1 LRSCDWRLAMSD
13 HQLERL
19 QEEIKRTLNEVI
31 EFKARDPRIGLVTIT
46 WVKLSPD
53 LRYATVYLDFLEG
66 DADLLELFRRDRGF
80 FRSELAKRLD
90 LRYTPEL
97 HFQEDQALRRA
108 RRIDELLQGD

>member
-1 LRSCDWRLAMSD
+1 MSD
-13 HQLERL
+13 HQRERL

-31 EFKARDPRIGLVTIT
+31 EFKVRDPRIGLVTVT

-53 LRYATVYLDFLEG
+53 LRYATVYLDFLGEG
-66 DADLLELFRRDRGF
+66 GEESLGIFRRDRGF
-80 FRSELAKRLD
+80 FRRELAKRLD

-97 HFQEDQALRRA
+97 RFEEDEALRRA

>member
-1 LRSCDWRLAMSD
+1 MSD

-19 QEEIKRTLNEVI
+19 QEEIKRTLNEII
-31 EFKARDPRIGLVTIT
+31 EFEARDPRIGLVTIT

-53 LRYATVYLDFLEG
+53 LRHATVYLDFLEG
-66 DADLLELFRRDRGF
+66 EAELLELFKRDRGF
-80 FRSELAKRLD
+80 FRRELAKRLD

-97 HFQEDQALRRA
+97 RFREDEAIRRA